1 VGARGNRG
9 GAHAVLQAMTHIALG
24 PEAPR
29 RIRRGR
35 LVVVPALLALATV
48 ACSPGVPATNAPSSP
63 NPSGGPTA
71 GPSAGPTVG
80 PTIEGAIAHPT
91 GPRDVVLRIEE
102 TGGLMPVESSVT
114 YTPTFTLYGDGT
126 VIWRDNFAMPPDSSD
141 NLIRP
146 APLMITRLDE
156 GTIQTLLA
164 EAIGPGALGV
174 AVGPYNELMGA
185 DIPSTIFTINA
196 GGIPE
201 PKRVEVVALS
211 PEAHPKNRQV
221 VAALA
226 GLAEKLR
233 AFDTLVSEQPYVPTD
248 YRGVLMPTEQAFGP
262 VVDWP
267 WPDISPDDFGGDN
280 ESFRTR
286 QMTADEVDALG
297 IDNIASGV
305 AGFVLQDGEDLYSFA
320 LRPLL
325 PDDLG

>member
-1 VGARGNRG
+1 MMA
-9 GAHAVLQAMTHIALG
+9 
-24 PEAPR
+24 
-29 RIRRGR
+29 
-35 LVVVPALLALATV
+35 
-48 ACSPGVPATNAPSSP
+48 
-63 NPSGGPTA
+63 
-71 GPSAGPTVG
+71 
-80 PTIEGAIAHPT
+80 
-91 GPRDVVLRIEE
+91 
-102 TGGLMPVESSVT
+102 VESSLT

-126 VIWRDNFAMPPDSSD
+126 VIWRDNFAMPPTSND

-146 APLMITRLDE
+146 TPLLIARLDE

-164 EAIGPGALGV
+164 EAIGPGGLGV

-226 GLAEKLR
+226 GFAEKLR
-233 AFDTLVSEQPYVPTD
+233 TFDSLVTAQPYAPAG
-248 YRGVLMPTEQAFGP
+248 YRGVLTSTEQAFGP

-267 WPDISPDDFGGDN
+267 WPDVSPDEFGGDN
-280 ESFRTR
+280 EFFRTR
-286 QMTADEVDALG
+286 QMSAEEVEALG

-305 AGFVLQDGEDLYSFA
+305 AGFVLEDGEDLYSFA

>member
-1 VGARGNRG
+1 
-9 GAHAVLQAMTHIALG
+9 MTHIALG
-24 PEAPR
+24 PDAPR
-29 RIRRGR
+29 PLRRGR
-35 LVVVPALLALATV
+35 FLAAPALLALLTV
-48 ACSPGVPATNAPSSP
+48 ACSPGAPATGAPGSP
-63 NPSGGPTA
+63 NPTA
-71 GPSAGPTVG
+71 GPSAGPSAGPTAG

-91 GPRDVVLRIEE
+91 GPMDVVLRIEE

-126 VIWRDNFAMPPDSSD
+126 VIWRDNFAAAPASND

-146 APLMITRLDE
+146 TPLMIAKLDA
-156 GTIQTLLA
+156 GTIQTVLA
-164 EAIGPGALGV
+164 EAIGPGGLGV

-211 PEAHPKNRQV
+211 PEAHPKNLQV
-221 VAALA
+221 ITALA

-233 AFDTLVSEQPYVPTD
+233 AFDTLVNEQPYVPNG
-248 YRGVLMPTEQAFGP
+248 YRAVLSPTEQAFGP

-267 WPDISPDDFGGDN
+267 WPDISPDEFGGDN
-280 ESFRTR
+280 EFFQTR
-286 QMTADEVDALG
+286 QMTHDEVAALG
-297 IDNIASGV
+297 IDNIESGV
-305 AGFVLQDGEDLYSFA
+305 AGFVLQEGEDLYSFA